1 MKIQLFNPSII
12 LLCLMT
18 ILSTATNAQVKTQNN
33 NIWVHYVGKVNF
45 NKKLSFTIE
54 ATKRNTEWVQKPQQW
69 FVRPSID
76 YNINKLFTAGIGYTY
91 YETFSYG
98 TPAIFKSLI
107 EEDHIWMQLNG
118 KFSIKSS
125 TLQTRLRDE
134 NRFIGTDR
142 IYRNRLRFM
151 ALYTHP
157 IIKKQDAP
165 LLSFVVGDEVFFN
178 VGSYSGKSLMNQNRI
193 IAGFAYNFNKDNQIQ
208 INYIHQNIWNY
219 SNTILESNPTIRFS
233 YFQTININKYEPSK
247 K

>member
-1 MKIQLFNPSII
+1 MSIQLFKPSII

-18 ILSTATNAQVKTQNN
+18 ILNTTTKAQVKTKNN
-33 NIWVHYVGKVNF
+33 NIWAHYVGKVNF
-45 NKKLSFTIE
+45 SKKLSFTLE
-54 ATKRNTEWVQKPQQW
+54 ATQRNTEWGQKPQQW

-76 YNINKLFTAGIGYTY
+76 YNINKMYTAGLGYTHY
-91 YETFSYG
+91 KTFSYG
-98 TPAIFKSLI
+98 SPAIFKTPV
-107 EEDHIWMQLNG
+107 EEDHIWVQING
-118 KFSIKSS
+118 KYNIKSS

-134 NRFIGTDR
+134 NRFIGADR
-142 IYRNRLRFM
+142 TYRNRLRFM

-165 LLSFVVGDEVFFN
+165 LLSIVIGDEAFFN

-193 IAGFAYNFNKDNQIQ
+193 IAGFAYNFDKNNQIQ

-219 SNTILESNPTIRFS
+219 SNTILENNPSIRIS
-233 YFQTININKYEPSK
+233 YFQTININRHEQSK

>member
-1 MKIQLFNPSII
+1 MRILLFKPSII

-18 ILSTATNAQVKTQNN
+18 ILNTATNAQVKTQNN
-33 NIWVHYVGKVNF
+33 NIWAHYVGKVNF
-45 NKKLSFTIE
+45 NKKLSFTFE
-54 ATKRNTEWVQKPQQW
+54 ATKRNTEWGQKPQQW

-76 YNINKLFTAGIGYTY
+76 YNINKMFTASIGYTHY
-91 YETFSYG
+91 KTFSYG
-98 TPAIFKSLI
+98 SPAIFKSPV
-107 EEDHIWMQLNG
+107 EEDHIWVQLNG
-118 KFSIKSS
+118 KYKIKSS
-125 TLQTRLRDE
+125 TIQTRLRDE

-142 IYRNRLRFM
+142 TYRNRLRFM

-165 LLSFVVGDEVFFN
+165 LLSFVIGDEAFFN

-193 IAGFAYNFNKDNQIQ
+193 IAGFAYNFNKNNQIQ

-219 SNTILESNPTIRFS
+219 SNTILENNPSIRVS
-233 YFQTININKYEPSK
+233 YFQTININRHEQSK

>member
-1 MKIQLFNPSII
+1 
-12 LLCLMT
+12 
-18 ILSTATNAQVKTQNN
+18 
-33 NIWVHYVGKVNF
+33 
-45 NKKLSFTIE
+45 
-54 ATKRNTEWVQKPQQW
+54 
-69 FVRPSID
+69 
-76 YNINKLFTAGIGYTY
+76 
-91 YETFSYG
+91 
-98 TPAIFKSLI
+98 
-107 EEDHIWMQLNG
+107 
-118 KFSIKSS
+118 
-125 TLQTRLRDE
+125 
-134 NRFIGTDR
+134 
-142 IYRNRLRFM
+142 M